1 MRKAV
6 HHNRANSQTHHI
18 SVTAVIPTKNEGEG
32 LAQIITSVRP
42 FVDEIIVV
50 DGHSQDE
57 TKQITQKLGAH
68 YLLDHG
74 LGRGDAV
81 RLGIGAANGEACVL
95 FDADGSHT
103 ATDIPRFIKPILEHR
118 ADVVIGSRRTGGSF
132 DLNMDFSGILRS
144 GGADFL
150 AYLVNR
156 KFHTKL
162 SDILYSFRAVRRSVV
177 PKLELKSD
185 DFGIEQEMVVKCL
198 AKGFRLLEIP
208 SREKARAWGKS
219 KLKTI
224 MGVKFVWEL
233 VRQLYLSNH

>member
-132 DLNMDFSGILRS
+132 DLNMNFSGILRS

-150 AYLVNR
+150 TYLVNKR
-156 KFHTKL
+156 FATGL
-162 SDILYSFRAVRRSVV
+162 SDVLYSFRALRTSVG
-177 PKLELKSD
+177 KKMGLTAN
-185 DFGIEQEMVVKCL
+185 DFAIEQEVVVKCL
-198 AKGFRLLEIP
+198 KQGYRLLEIP
-208 SREKARAWGKS
+208 SQEKARAWGKS

-224 MGVKFVWEL
+224 TGLRLIVHLLRE
-233 VRQLYLSNH
+233 LYL